1 MNRDK
6 HISSVFDRD
15 LETIQAMVVKMGGMV
30 EAAITDASTALD
42 TRDQELADQ
51 VRRRD
56 KAIDAME
63 IQINEDAA
71 RLIALRAPTATDL
84 RMVLAVM
91 KISASLERVGD
102 YAKNMAKRTEV
113 LSQMPAIAGSGM
125 ALRRMSQAVN
135 RMLQD
140 ALDSY
145 IRRDADLAH
154 DVRQRDL
161 EVDQMYNALFR
172 EFLTHMMEDP
182 RNITPCMHL
191 HFIAKNVERMGD
203 HATSIAEQVVYLV
216 TGDLPDE
223 AVQPALAPHGAG
235 VGVLDLLHGGEVVV
249 ALDLADLEPAVL
261 RLAGQPV
268 LEDDQRGDH
277 VGALHVR
284 DVDAL
289 DPQRCVGQLQG
300 LLQLAERQGAGGEVA
315 GPLHP
320 VAGERLLGVALDGLE
335 QAALVAALRHP
346 QGHLAAA

>member
-6 HISSVFDRD
+6 HISSAFDRD
-15 LETIQAMVVKMGGMV
+15 LETIQALVVKMGGMV

-42 TRDQELADQ
+42 TRDEDLADD

-56 KAIDAME
+56 KAIDALE
-63 IQINEDAA
+63 AQINEDAA

-84 RMVLAVM
+84 RMVLAVI

-113 LSQMPAIAGSGM
+113 LSQMPAIEGAGM

-135 RMLQD
+135 KMLQD

-145 IRRDADLAH
+145 IRRDADLAQ

-182 RNITPCMHL
+182 RNITSCMHL

-216 TGDLPDE
+216 TGELPDE
-223 AVQPALAPHGAG
+223 ARPKGNSVPM
-235 VGVLDLLHGGEVVV
+235 
-249 ALDLADLEPAVL
+249 
-261 RLAGQPV
+261 
-268 LEDDQRGDH
+268 
-277 VGALHVR
+277 
-284 DVDAL
+284 VDT
-289 DPQRCVGQLQG
+289 VKEG
-300 LLQLAERQGAGGEVA
+300 
-315 GPLHP
+315 
-320 VAGERLLGVALDGLE
+320 
-335 QAALVAALRHP
+335 
-346 QGHLAAA
+346 